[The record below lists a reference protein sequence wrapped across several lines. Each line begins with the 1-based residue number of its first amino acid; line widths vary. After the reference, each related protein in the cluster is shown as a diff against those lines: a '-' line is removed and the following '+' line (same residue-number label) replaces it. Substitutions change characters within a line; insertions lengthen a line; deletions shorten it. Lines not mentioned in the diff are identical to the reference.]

1 MMDDEQS
8 QTLNMLDVMQRD
20 SYVETISNILDIS
33 QGNEVLKDLLLRGFT
48 RTLIE

>member
-33 QGNEVLKDLLLRGFT
+33 QGNEVLKIYFFADLP
-48 RTLIE
+48 EP